1 MDNNIEQTTTSE
13 EQTNHPPQLV
23 VTENMRSYLYDMAGW
38 TKFLGIVGFIFSGL
52 MVLVALSMGAM
63 FGTISKMPGMEM
75 YSALG
80 GGVLTFILLLYA
92 LLFLYP
98 SLMLFSYSV
107 KAKQG
112 VLYGDQLSLETSISK
127 LKSFFKFYGIM
138 MIIAIAMYV
147 LIFLAA
153 IAGGIAAS

>member
-1 MDNNIEQTTTSE
+1 MENNFEQTAAQ
-13 EQTNHPPQLV
+13 EQPNLPQLI

-52 MVLVALSMGAM
+52 MILVAFSMGAI
-63 FGTISKMPGMEM
+63 FSTISQMPGMDM
-75 YSALG
+75 YSSLG
-80 GGVLTFILLLYA
+80 SGVLTFIMLFYA

-98 SLMLFSYSV
+98 SLMLFSYAV

-112 VLYGDQLSLETSISK
+112 VLYADQLSLETSIGK

-138 MIIAIAMYV
+138 MIIAIAFYV
-147 LIFLAA
+147 LIFFFALVGGMAA
-153 IAGGIAAS
+153 A

>member
-1 MDNNIEQTTTSE
+1 MDNNIEQTTTFE
-13 EQTNHPPQLV
+13 EQSNPPQLI

-63 FGTISKMPGMEM
+63 FSTISQMPGMEM
-75 YSALG
+75 YSAMG

-112 VLYGDQLSLETSISK
+112 VLYADQLSLETGIRK

-138 MIIAIAMYV
+138 MIIVIALYL
-147 LIFLAA
+147 LIFLFA
-153 IAGGIAAS
+153 IVGGMAGR

>member
-1 MDNNIEQTTTSE
+1 MDNNIEQTTTFE
-13 EQTNHPPQLV
+13 EQSNPPQLI

-63 FGTISKMPGMEM
+63 FGAISQMPGMEM
-75 YSALG
+75 YRALG
-80 GGVLTFILLLYA
+80 SGVLTFILILYA

-98 SLMLFSYSV
+98 SLMLFSYSI

-112 VLYGDQLSLETSISK
+112 VLYADQLSLETGISK

-138 MIIAIAMYV
+138 MIIVIAFYI
-147 LIFLAA
+147 LIFLLA
-153 IAGGIAAS
+153 IVGGMAGR

>member
-1 MDNNIEQTTTSE
+1 MDNNIEQTTTFE
-13 EQTNHPPQLV
+13 EQNNPPQLI

-63 FGTISKMPGMEM
+63 FGTLSQMRGMEM

-80 GGVLTFILLLYA
+80 SGVLTFVLLFYA

-138 MIIAIAMYV
+138 MIIAIAFYI
-147 LIFLAA
+147 LIFLFAVVGSM
-153 IAGGIAAS
+153 AGR

>member
-1 MDNNIEQTTTSE
+1 MENNFEQTAAQ
-13 EQTNHPPQLV
+13 EQPNLPQLI

-52 MVLVALSMGAM
+52 MILVAFSMGAI
-63 FGTISKMPGMEM
+63 FSTISQMPGMDM
-75 YSALG
+75 YSSLG
-80 GGVLTFILLLYA
+80 SGVLTFIMLFYA

-98 SLMLFSYSV
+98 SLMLFSYAV

-112 VLYGDQLSLETSISK
+112 VLYADQLSLETSIGK

-138 MIIAIAMYV
+138 MIIAIAFYV
-147 LIFLAA
+147 LIFFLALV
-153 IAGGIAAS
+153 GGMAAA

>member
-1 MDNNIEQTTTSE
+1 MDNNIDQTTASE
-13 EQTNHPPQLV
+13 EPINLPPQLI

-38 TKFLGIVGFIFSGL
+38 TKFLGIVGFIFSGI
-52 MVLVALSMGAM
+52 MVLVALSMGAV
-63 FGTISKMPGMEM
+63 FTTISQMPGMEM
-75 YSALG
+75 YSNLG
-80 GGVLTFILLLYA
+80 SGVLTFIMLLYA

-98 SLMLFSYSV
+98 SLMLFTYSV

-112 VLYGDQLSLETSISK
+112 VLYGDQASLETSISK

-138 MIIAIAMYV
+138 MIVVIAIYV
-147 LIFLAA
+147 LMFLAV